1 MKMYL
6 VGAGYWG
13 SKLLESLKKFDVN
26 ATVLDIRNGQSI
38 EDIKTTDPVILA
50 TPLWQHYEQ
59 AKKILDMGNDLYV
72 EKPLAETANQIKE
85 LGYHLADQDQ
95 LLMVGH
101 IFEHHPQINLIS
113 KMIDRGD
120 IGKLVHITS
129 ERTNW
134 GIYQTKT
141 DPILSLATHDIS
153 IITSLQE
160 GKMYVDHAQEWRIS
174 NDSQADRVWFSGN
187 VGGVPYTVDVSWHS
201 PVRRRLTVLQGTSG
215 QIVWDQDA
223 NTVTV
228 SKHTIEDNRAITDN
242 TPHTHAYNALYTPLE
257 CELLHWVNCCKT
269 REEPKSGLHRA
280 LKVAYIIDAVKVKL
294 GYRTY

>member
-1 MKMYL
+1 MHMWL

-13 SKLLESLKKFDVN
+13 SKLLTSLKKFDVD

-38 EDIKTTDPVILA
+38 EDIDNTDPVILA

-59 AKKILDMGNDLYV
+59 ATYILDHGNDLYV
-72 EKPLAETANQIKE
+72 EKPLAETANQVREIA
-85 LGYHLADQDQ
+85 YHINDDQ

-101 IFEHHPQINLIS
+101 IFEHHPQGAFIS
-113 KMIDRGD
+113 KLLDRD
-120 IGKLVHITS
+120 EIGEVKHITS
-129 ERTNW
+129 ERANW

-153 IITSLQE
+153 IITSLVE

-174 NDSQADRVWFSGN
+174 NTDQPDRVWFSGHIDN
-187 VGGVPYTVDVSWHS
+187 VTYTVDVSWHS
-201 PVRRRLTVLQGTSG
+201 PVRRRLTVIQGTTG
-215 QIVWDQDA
+215 QIIWDQDA

-228 SKHTIEDNRAITDN
+228 VKNQIVDRRAVKDDA
-242 TPHTHAYNALYTPLE
+242 PVTHAYNALYTPLE

-280 LKVAYIIDAVKVKL
+280 LKVARIIDAVKTKL
-294 GYRTY
+294 GHRTF

>member
-13 SKLLESLKKFDVN
+13 SKLLESLKKFDVD

-38 EDIKTTDPVILA
+38 EDITTQDPVILA

-59 AKKILDMGNDLYV
+59 AKQILDMGNDLYV
-72 EKPLAETANQIKE
+72 EKPLAETSNQIKN
-85 LGYHLADQDQ
+85 LGFHLADDDQ

-101 IFEHHPQINLIS
+101 IFEHHPQINFIGKLL
-113 KMIDRGD
+113 DRGE
-120 IGKLVHITS
+120 IGELVHITS

-141 DPILSLATHDIS
+141 DPVLSLATHDIS
-153 IITSLQE
+153 IITALQE
-160 GKMYVDHAQEWRIS
+160 GNMHVDHAQDWRIS
-174 NDSQADRVWFSGN
+174 NDSQPDRVWFSGH
-187 VGGVPYTVDVSWHS
+187 VGVVPYTVDVSWHS
-201 PVRRRLTVLQGTSG
+201 PIRRRLTVLQGTSG
-215 QIVWDQDA
+215 QITWDQDA

-228 SKHTIEDNRAITDN
+228 SKHRIEDRRAIVDDA
-242 TPHTHAYNALYTPLE
+242 PHIHAYTALYTPLE
-257 CELLHWVNCCKT
+257 CELQHWVNCCKN

-280 LKVAYIIDAVKVKL
+280 LKVAYVIDAVKTKL
-294 GYRTY
+294 GHRTF